1 MAVKTRR
8 QKRIIRHKRIRKK
21 VFGTADRPRMAF
33 FKSLN
38 NLYVQIIDDEAGKTL
53 VSASTIDKDFVEKYG
68 VRGGKNIEMAKKL
81 GEFIAEK
88 ALSKGI
94 ENVVF
99 DRGGFIYHGKVKAFA
114 EAAREKGLKF

>member
-21 VFGTADRPRMAF
+21 VFGTPERPRMAF

-68 VRGGKNIEMAKKL
+68 FRGGKNMEVAKKL

-88 ALSKGI
+88 ALQKGI
-94 ENVVF
+94 QNVVF

>member
-21 VFGTADRPRMAF
+21 VFGTAERPRMAF

-68 VRGGKNIEMAKKL
+68 VRGGKNIEIAKKL

-88 ALSKGI
+88 ALAKGI
-94 ENVVF
+94 ERVVF

>member
-8 QKRIIRHKRIRKK
+8 EKRIIRHKRIRKK
-21 VFGTADRPRMAF
+21 VFGTAERPRMAF
-33 FKSLN
+33 YKSLN
-38 NLYVQIIDDEAGKTL
+38 NLYVQIIDDEKGHTL

-68 VRGGKNIEMAKKL
+68 FRGGKNKEIARKL

-88 ALSKGI
+88 ALAKGI
-94 ENVVF
+94 EKVVF
-99 DRGGFIYHGKVKAFA
+99 DRGGFIYHGKVKEFA

>member
-21 VFGTADRPRMAF
+21 VFGTAERPRLAF
-33 FKSLN
+33 YKSLH
-38 NLYVQIIDDEAGKTL
+38 NLYAQIIDDEKGHTL
-53 VSASTIDKDFVEKYG
+53 VSASTIDKDFVQKYG
-68 VRGGKNIEMAKKL
+68 FRGGKNMEIAKKL

-88 ALSKGI
+88 ALEKGI
-94 ENVVF
+94 NKVVF

>member
-1 MAVKTRR
+1 MAVKSRR

-21 VFGTADRPRMAF
+21 VFGTPDRPRLAF

-38 NLYVQIIDDEAGKTL
+38 NLYVQIIDDEAGSTL

>member
-21 VFGTADRPRMAF
+21 VVGTPERPRMAF

-68 VRGGKNIEMAKKL
+68 FRGGKNIEVAKKL

-88 ALSKGI
+88 ALQKGI
-94 ENVVF
+94 QNVVF

>member
-21 VFGTADRPRMAF
+21 VFGTAERPRMAF

-88 ALSKGI
+88 ALAKGI
-94 ENVVF
+94 ERVVF

>member
-1 MAVKTRR
+1 MAVKNRR
-8 QKRIIRHKRIRKK
+8 EKRIIRHKRIRKK
-21 VFGTADRPRMAF
+21 VFGTPERPRMAF

-38 NLYVQIIDDEAGKTL
+38 NLYVQIIDDEAGHTL

-68 VRGGKNIEMAKKL
+68 FRGGKSIEVAKKL

-88 ALSKGI
+88 ALAKGI
-94 ENVVF
+94 QNVVF

-114 EAAREKGLKF
+114 DAAREKGLKF

>member
-21 VFGTADRPRMAF
+21 VFGTAERPRMVF

-38 NLYVQIIDDEAGKTL
+38 NLYVQIIDDEAGRTL

-88 ALSKGI
+88 ALAKGI
-94 ENVVF
+94 QNVVF

>member
-21 VFGTADRPRMAF
+21 VFGTAERPRMAF

>member
-8 QKRIIRHKRIRKK
+8 EKRLIRHKRIRKK
-21 VFGTADRPRMAF
+21 VFGTAERPRMAF

-38 NLYVQIIDDEAGKTL
+38 NLYVQIIDDESGQTL

-94 ENVVF
+94 QNVVF

-114 EAAREKGLKF
+114 DSAREKGLKF

>member
-8 QKRIIRHKRIRKK
+8 EKRIIRHKRIRKK
-21 VFGTADRPRMAF
+21 VFGTAERPRMAF

-38 NLYVQIIDDEAGKTL
+38 HLYVQIINDEEGKTL
-53 VSASTIDKDFVEKYG
+53 LSASTIDKDFVEKYG

-88 ALSKGI
+88 ALAAGI

>member
-21 VFGTADRPRMAF
+21 VFGTAERPRMAF

-68 VRGGKNIEMAKKL
+68 VRGGKNMEMARKL

-88 ALSKGI
+88 ALAKGI

>member
-8 QKRIIRHKRIRKK
+8 EKRLIRHKRIRKK
-21 VFGTADRPRMAF
+21 VFGTQERPRMAF

-53 VSASTIDKDFVEKYG
+53 VSASTIDKDFVERYG

-88 ALSKGI
+88 ALAKGI
-94 ENVVF
+94 QNVVF

>member
-21 VFGTADRPRMAF
+21 VFGTSERPRMAF

-38 NLYVQIIDDEAGKTL
+38 NLYVQIIDDEAGKTIL
-53 VSASTIDKDFVEKYG
+53 SASTIDKDFVEKYG
-68 VRGGKNIEMAKKL
+68 IKGGKNTEIAKKL

-88 ALSKGI
+88 ALAKGI

>member
-8 QKRIIRHKRIRKK
+8 EKRIIRHKRIRKK
-21 VFGTADRPRMAF
+21 VSGTAERPRMAF

-88 ALSKGI
+88 ALAKGI
-94 ENVVF
+94 QNVVF

>member
-21 VFGTADRPRMAF
+21 VFGTAERPRMAF

-88 ALSKGI
+88 ALAKGI

>member
-21 VFGTADRPRMAF
+21 VFGTAERPRMAF

-38 NLYVQIIDDEAGKTL
+38 NLYVQIIDDEAGRTL

-88 ALSKGI
+88 ALAKGI
-94 ENVVF
+94 QNVVF

>member
-21 VFGTADRPRMAF
+21 VFGTPERPRMAF

-68 VRGGKNIEMAKKL
+68 IRGGKNIEMAKKL

-88 ALSKGI
+88 ALAKGI

>member
-21 VFGTADRPRMAF
+21 VFGTAERPRMAF

-88 ALSKGI
+88 ALSEGI

>member
-1 MAVKTRR
+1 
-8 QKRIIRHKRIRKK
+8 
-21 VFGTADRPRMAF
+21 MAF

-38 NLYVQIIDDEAGKTL
+38 NLYVQIIDDEAGHTL

-68 VRGGKNIEMAKKL
+68 FRGGKSIEVAKKL

-88 ALSKGI
+88 ALAKGI
-94 ENVVF
+94 QNVVF

-114 EAAREKGLKF
+114 DAAREKGLKF

>member
-8 QKRIIRHKRIRKK
+8 EKRLIRHKRIRKK
-21 VFGTADRPRMAF
+21 VFGTAERPRMAF

-68 VRGGKNIEMAKKL
+68 IRGGKNIDMAKKL

-94 ENVVF
+94 QNVVF

>member
-8 QKRIIRHKRIRKK
+8 EKRVIRHKRIRKK
-21 VFGTADRPRMAF
+21 VFGTAERPRMAF

-38 NLYVQIIDDEAGKTL
+38 NLYVQIIDDEAGHTL

-88 ALSKGI
+88 ALAKGI
-94 ENVVF
+94 QNVVF

-114 EAAREKGLKF
+114 DAAREKGLKF

>member
-1 MAVKTRR
+1 MAIKTRR
-8 QKRIIRHKRIRKK
+8 EKRIIRHKRIRKK
-21 VFGTADRPRMAF
+21 VFGTAERPRMAIY
-33 FKSLN
+33 KSLN
-38 NLYVQIIDDEAGKTL
+38 NLFVQIINDEEGKTL
-53 VSASTIDKDFVEKYG
+53 ISASTIDKDFVEKYG
-68 VRGGKNIEMAKKL
+68 FRGGKNIEVAKKL

-88 ALSKGI
+88 ALANGI

>member
-8 QKRIIRHKRIRKK
+8 KKRLIRHKRIRKK
-21 VFGTADRPRMAF
+21 VFGTAERPRMAF

-94 ENVVF
+94 QNVVF

-114 EAAREKGLKF
+114 ETAREKGLKF

>member
-8 QKRIIRHKRIRKK
+8 EKRLIRHKRIRKK
-21 VFGTADRPRMAF
+21 VFGTAERPRMAF

-94 ENVVF
+94 QNVVF

>member
-8 QKRIIRHKRIRKK
+8 EKRIIRHKRIRKK
-21 VFGTADRPRMAF
+21 VYGTQERPRMAF
-33 FKSLN
+33 FKSLT
-38 NLYVQIIDDEAGKTL
+38 NLYVQLIDDETGKTL
-53 VSASTIDKDFVEKYG
+53 LSASTIDKDFVEKFG
-68 VRGGKNIEMAKKL
+68 IRGGKSKEMARKL

-88 ALSKGI
+88 ALAKGI

>member
-21 VFGTADRPRMAF
+21 VFGTPERPRMAF
-33 FKSLN
+33 FKSLH
-38 NLYVQIIDDEAGKTL
+38 NLYVQIIDDESGRTL

-88 ALSKGI
+88 ALAKGI

>member
-8 QKRIIRHKRIRKK
+8 EKRIIRHKRIRKK
-21 VFGTADRPRMAF
+21 VSGTAERPRMAF

-53 VSASTIDKDFVEKYG
+53 VSASTIDKDFIEKYG

-88 ALSKGI
+88 ALAKGI
-94 ENVVF
+94 QNVVF